1 MIMEKLRR
9 KQWFYNNLKNKDINE
24 GDLVLLYSIPN
35 QKWKISSLPSCGVDT
50 TRIETIEGVGMDVY
64 FNANK
69 VKWFYGPLIEDVL
82 FQIHKKKEQQ
92 KREQKLKHDALN
104 MKLKLERGD
113 WKARPSYK

>member
-1 MIMEKLRR
+1 
-9 KQWFYNNLKNKDINE
+9 
-24 GDLVLLYSIPN
+24 
-35 QKWKISSLPSCGVDT
+35 
-50 TRIETIEGVGMDVY
+50 MDVY

-113 WKARPSYK
+113 